1 MYKKLAAGVQEIY
14 AMKIFQTPSGTKR
27 WSLSLVKLK
36 SFPAFL
42 MMNSTSGIY
51 SEFSKICRAT
61 IYRGRFCLSISQEVT
76 VYWCDWFYFP
86 VRSIWHSKEWF
97 SAKVLVWR
105 GTRASCTTCLKKD
118 TIPLYA
124 KHQFVMNRLKI
135 KHTFKWNSEYLITW

>member
-1 MYKKLAAGVQEIY
+1 MYKKLPAGVQEIY

-42 MMNSTSGIY
+42 KMNSTSGIY

-97 SAKVLVWR
+97 SAKVLVRR
-105 GTRASCTTCLKKD
+105 GTRTSEKGYYSIVRIASVRYVQAEDCNT
-118 TIPLYA
+118 
-124 KHQFVMNRLKI
+124 RLNE
-135 KHTFKWNSEYLITW
+135 TLSTW